1 MKSYQII
8 SGHLTAIVA
17 LLLFSLNASGQSA
30 EYQER
35 YKFFSEAR
43 KYESSVL
50 AFTVVYDPKLMSK
63 MSSTYYPPTE
73 AAKWNEV
80 MGDLA
85 ELDEVCKKYPNLKN
99 PPGRQTELVG
109 LAKSW
114 CEIAANRVEMRK
126 KAVQVGAEYELRN
139 RTQNRIYDM
148 ENAMRNNFES
158 VLDDYQMMVFEPEAH
173 RQKMAAELQAE
184 YAKRGAQLPNDF
196 YNKYAEIAPKMKTLI
211 EQSVATRTWT
221 MPVIK
226 DAALESLMRG
236 QYAKNPAV
244 AKATVLKVGF
254 VASTWASV
262 DDMNWISTTGNVS
275 LYRIEKNKHRFRR
288 GYVLVRMPNR
298 PECQAREFVL
308 RQDRKGGGF
317 GATKVE
323 DLGAGGIFIKCP

>member
-1 MKSYQII
+1 MNKYIR
-8 SGHLTAIVA
+8 SGAYLTTI
-17 LLLFSLNASGQSA
+17 LMSLSVGASGQSA

-35 YKFFSEAR
+35 DKFFSEAR

-80 MGDLA
+80 MGDLG
-85 ELDEVCKKYPNLKN
+85 ELDVVCKKYPNLKN
-99 PPGRQTELVG
+99 PPGRQPELAY
-109 LAKSW
+109 LPKSW

-126 KAVQVGAEYELRN
+126 KAIQVGAEKELGD

-148 ENAMRNNFES
+148 ENAMRNNLES

-173 RQKMAAELQAE
+173 RQKMTAELQAE
-184 YAKRGAQLPNDF
+184 YAKRGAQLPFNF
-196 YNKYAEIAPKMKTLI
+196 YDKYASIAPKMKMLI
-211 EQSVATRTWT
+211 EQSIATRTWT
-221 MPVIK
+221 MPTIK

-236 QYAKNPAV
+236 QYAKSPAV
-244 AKATVLKVGF
+244 SKAAIQKVSF
-254 VASTWASV
+254 VANTWASV

-288 GYVLVRMPNR
+288 GYVLVKMPNR

-308 RQDRKGGGF
+308 RQDRAGGGF

-323 DLGAGGIFIKCP
+323 DLGGGGIFIKCP

>member
-1 MKSYQII
+1 MKKNKRI
-8 SGHLTAIVA
+8 SA
-17 LLLFSLNASGQSA
+17 LILATFGLLAFSINASGQAA

-35 YKFFSEAR
+35 DRFFSEAR

-85 ELDEVCKKYPNLKN
+85 ELDIVCKKYPNMKN
-99 PPGRQTELVG
+99 PPGRQPELAY
-109 LAKSW
+109 LPRSW
-114 CEIAANRVEMRK
+114 CEIAANRLELRK

-158 VLDDYQMMVFEPEAH
+158 VLDDYQLMVFEPDAH
-173 RQKMAAELQAE
+173 RQKMAAELQSE
-184 YAKRGAQLPNDF
+184 YAKRGAQLPTDF
-196 YNKYAEIAPKMKTLI
+196 YDKYAAIAPKMKTLI
-211 EQSVATRTWT
+211 EQQMETRTWT

-226 DAALESLMRG
+226 DAALESLIRG

-244 AKATVLKVGF
+244 AKVTVLKVGF

-288 GYVLVRMPNR
+288 GYVLVKMPNR
-298 PECQAREFVL
+298 PGCQAREFVL
-308 RQDRKGGGF
+308 RQDRAGGGF